1 MEAAIGRKRGVK
13 CHRMNDPEIPFWKQ
27 KSLAEL
33 SPQEWESLCDGC
45 ARCCLYRLE
54 DEDTGEIY
62 FTNVHCRLLDTATGQ
77 CTDYPNRS
85 VRVPD
90 CVTITLK
97 ELESP
102 YWLPKSC
109 AYRLLAE
116 GKDLPD
122 WHPLVSG
129 DPQTVVTTGQRVCDR
144 TLCEDE
150 ADSLENHL
158 IDWVE

>member
-1 MEAAIGRKRGVK
+1 MRCIPEVQWQP
-13 CHRMNDPEIPFWKQ
+13 MNSPETPFWKK
-27 KSLAEL
+27 KSLAEM

-54 DEDTGEIY
+54 DEDTAEIY
-62 FTNVHCRLLDTATGQ
+62 FTNVHCRLLDTRTGR

-85 VRVPD
+85 TRVSD

-97 ELESP
+97 ELEDP

-116 GKDLPD
+116 GRDLPD

-129 DPQTVVTTGQRVCDR
+129 DPNSVVTSGQRVCDR
-144 TLCEDE
+144 TLSEDE
-150 ADSLENHL
+150 ADDLENHL